1 MTNMINCSRKKHKK
15 ICKMCYA
22 FIKVIISRKQ
32 DNPIISIHTQFRSL
46 FVRGF
51 PRGSLGKESAWN
63 LGDLGLIP
71 GLGRSPGEGNGY
83 PLQYSCLENSMDRG
97 AWQATAHRVA
107 KSPTLLKWLST
118 VSRSVSPALCHPM
131 DCSPPTSLRS
141 NPHLLNLLHWQADP
155 LPLAPLGKPNEIQ

>member
-71 GLGRSPGEGNGY
+71 GLGRSPGEGKGY
-83 PLQYSCLENSMDRG
+83 PCQHSGLENSVDHIVHEAIKSQTQLIDVHFHISLVYILELMKSVWPPSWSFLVIEQCL
-97 AWQATAHRVA
+97 ACIKHSFSVA
-107 KSPTLLKWLST
+107 VVLLLYTWL
-118 VSRSVSPALCHPM
+118 
-131 DCSPPTSLRS
+131 
-141 NPHLLNLLHWQADP
+141 
-155 LPLAPLGKPNEIQ
+155 